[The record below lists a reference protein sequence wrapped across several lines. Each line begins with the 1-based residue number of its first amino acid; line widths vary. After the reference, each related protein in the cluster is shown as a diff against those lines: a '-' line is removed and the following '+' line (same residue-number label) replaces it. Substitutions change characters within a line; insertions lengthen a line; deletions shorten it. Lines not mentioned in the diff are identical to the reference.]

1 MYQTILDYL
10 AEKKI
15 KTDLET
21 VARICDH
28 FGVKNDDAIDEDF
41 LKIVEYQFKNVADS
55 EDLTEQRSVEE
66 ELQSINQKSQSTNLL
81 QFTQKQIEQKAIDDS
96 LQISGMMNQYDQ
108 YVKALVIKQFEAE
121 KQNQTIAKQTAYQLM
136 LANFGWSVRSHL
148 NQPDHNWQEYL
159 FISIPFLLIIYA
171 ILAMGSIDKPSTSPV
186 QNHDQNRIE
195 TKITKA

>member
-28 FGVKNDDAIDEDF
+28 FGVKESDPIDGDF

-55 EDLTEQRSVEE
+55 EDLTTPQESH
-66 ELQSINQKSQSTNLL
+66 STKSSGVDLL
-81 QFTQKQIEQKAIDDS
+81 QFTQQEIEKRAIDDS

-136 LANFGWSVRSHL
+136 ISNFGWSIRSHL

-171 ILAMGSIDKPSTSPV
+171 ILAMGSIDKSSTTPA
-186 QNHDQNRIE
+186 QNHDQNTTIQ

>member
-1 MYQTILDYL
+1 MYQTILDHL

-21 VARICDH
+21 IARICDH
-28 FGVKNDDAIDEDF
+28 FGVKESDPIDGDF

-55 EDLTEQRSVEE
+55 EDLTVKESH
-66 ELQSINQKSQSTNLL
+66 SNKSSGVDLL
-81 QFTQKQIEQKAIDDS
+81 QFTQKQIEQKAINES
-96 LQISGMMNQYDQ
+96 LQIAKMLSNYDQ
-108 YVKALVIKQFEAE
+108 YVKALVIQNFAAE

-136 LANFGWSVRSHL
+136 ISNFGWSIRSHL
-148 NQPDHNWQEYL
+148 NKPDHSWQEYL

-171 ILAMGSIDKPSTSPV
+171 ILAMGSIDKSSTTPV
-186 QNHDQNRIE
+186 INHDQNTTIQ

>member
-1 MYQTILDYL
+1 MYQTILNYL
-10 AEKKI
+10 EEKKI

-55 EDLTEQRSVEE
+55 EDLTVKESH
-66 ELQSINQKSQSTNLL
+66 STKSSGVDLL
-81 QFTQKQIEQKAIDDS
+81 QFTQQEIEKRAIDDS

-108 YVKALVIKQFEAE
+108 YVKALVIKQFEVE

-148 NQPDHNWQEYL
+148 KKPDHSWQEYL

-171 ILAMGSIDKPSTSPV
+171 ILAMGSIDKPSTTPV
-186 QNHDQNRIE
+186 QNHDQNTTIQ

>member
-1 MYQTILDYL
+1 MYQTILNYL
-10 AEKKI
+10 TEKQI

-28 FGVKNDDAIDEDF
+28 FGVKESDPIDGDF

-55 EDLTEQRSVEE
+55 EDLEIPQESH
-66 ELQSINQKSQSTNLL
+66 SNKSSGVDLL
-81 QFTQKQIEQKAIDDS
+81 QFTQQEIEKRAIDDS
-96 LQISGMMNQYDQ
+96 LQISGMMNQYNQ

-121 KQNQTIAKQTAYQLM
+121 QQNQTVAKQTAYQLM
-136 LANFGWSVRSHL
+136 ISNFGWSIRSHL
-148 NQPDHNWQEYL
+148 NKPDHSWKEYL

-171 ILAMGSIDKPSTSPV
+171 ILAMGSIDKPSTTPV
-186 QNHDQNRIE
+186 QNHDQNTIQ

>member
-136 LANFGWSVRSHL
+136 ISNFGWSIRSHL
-148 NQPDHNWQEYL
+148 NKPDHSWKEYL
-159 FISIPFLLIIYA
+159 FISIPFLLIIYT
-171 ILAMGSIDKPSTSPV
+171 ILAMGSIDKPSTTPV